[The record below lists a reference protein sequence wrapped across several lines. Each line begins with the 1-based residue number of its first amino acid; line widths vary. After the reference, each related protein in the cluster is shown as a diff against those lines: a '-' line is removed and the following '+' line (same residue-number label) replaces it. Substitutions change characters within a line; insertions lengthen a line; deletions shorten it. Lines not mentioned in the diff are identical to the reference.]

1 MTCPTEHEE
10 AKSFAQA
17 VELHA
22 KRHPKLRLLFA
33 VPNGGDR
40 HKATAG
46 KLRAEGVK
54 AGVPD
59 YILPVAAGGFH
70 GLAIELKRRQGGQ
83 TSREQAQ
90 WIEAL
95 RAEGWRAEV
104 CKGWQ
109 QALSVLADYLG
120 VRLAGSEP
128 GDQPNTVSCQSR
140 KSGRR
145 SSPQTRRSR
154 PGPAGAS
161 QTLPM
166 RAWKW

>member
-10 AKSFAQA
+10 AKALVEA
-17 VELHA
+17 VEINA

-46 KLRAEGVK
+46 KLRAEGVR

-59 YILPVAAGGFH
+59 YILPVAAGGYH
-70 GLAIELKRRQGGQ
+70 GLAIELKRQQGGR
-83 TSREQAQ
+83 TSGEQEQ

-95 RAEGWRAEV
+95 RQEGWRAEV

-109 QALSVLADYLG
+109 QALAVLSDYLG
-120 VRLAGSEP
+120 VRLAGSAPCE
-128 GDQPNTVSCQSR
+128 QSNTDSCLSQ

-145 SSPQTRRSR
+145 SSPRTKRSR
-154 PGPAGAS
+154 PGCAGAS
-161 QTLPM
+161 RSPAS

>member
-1 MTCPTEHEE
+1 MTCPTEHQE
-10 AKSFAQA
+10 ARSLIEA

-70 GLAIELKRRQGGQ
+70 GLAIELKRRKRGQ
-83 TSREQAQ
+83 TSRKQEQ

-104 CKGWQ
+104 CRGWE

-120 VRLAGSEP
+120 VRLAGSELP
-128 GDQPNTVSCQSR
+128 EISSTASSLSP

-145 SSPQTRRSR
+145 SSPRTRRSR

-166 RAWKW
+166 RTWKW